1 MILNQFIFI
10 LLLFLAQE
18 PYELVGTIASAGSE
32 FQTDHLG
39 NVYIVNGDRLIKYNN
54 RQEKIADYSNAYLGE
69 IGSLDA
75 TDPLRLLIHYKDF
88 NQLLWLDNY
97 LLELRSPVLLD
108 ELGIDQ
114 AELICTSSQG
124 GFWVFNG
131 LNNQLQYFDVN
142 LNLIHESIPVNPIT
156 NNNKPV
162 AMVEKNRMVYIHV
175 PEMGILVFDRY
186 STYSKTLP
194 VFPDNVFQVTEES
207 IFYTT
212 KNILFKYDLNTFTN
226 TLVNLPEVNDI
237 LGINIQ
243 PDFIYLHN
251 SEGIHIYRIKVN

>member
-1 MILNQFIFI
+1 MIINQFIITLLLI
-10 LLLFLAQE
+10 LLQT
-18 PYELVGTIASAGSE
+18 PYEFVGTLPEACTD

-39 NVYIVNGDRLIKYNN
+39 NVYLIKGDRLIKYNN
-54 RQEKIADYSNAYLGE
+54 KQEKIADYSNAYLGE

-75 TDPLRLLIHYKDF
+75 TDPLRLLVHYKDF
-88 NQLLWLDNY
+88 NQLLWIDNY
-97 LLELRSPVLLD
+97 LLELVSPVLLD
-108 ELGIDQ
+108 DLGVDQ

-124 GFWVFNG
+124 GFWLFNG

-142 LNLIHESIPVNPIT
+142 LNLIQESIPINPIT

-162 AMVEKNRMVYIHV
+162 AMVEKNRMVYVHV

-186 STYSKTLP
+186 GTYSKTLP
-194 VFPDNVFQVTEES
+194 VFPDNVFQVTDNS

-212 KNILFKYDLNTFTN
+212 KKIFFKYDLSTFTN
-226 TLVNLPEVNDI
+226 TLVDLPEVDEI
-237 LGINIQ
+237 LSINIQ
-243 PDFIYLHN
+243 PEFLYLHN